1 MDQLDD
7 FIRNINKHIANEKP
21 LTEKFEVAE
30 LVQPNIVILL
40 PAPIQKQ
47 NSN

>member
-7 FIRNINKHIANEKP
+7 FIRNINKHIADEKP
-21 LTEKFEVAE
+21 LTEKFELAE
-30 LVQPNIVILL
+30 LVQPNVIILL
-40 PAPIQKQ
+40 PAPKQKQ